1 MIPSPRGSRSA
12 EPASPQLLVRI
23 QAEFLEMP
31 GLCLTT
37 EQAARLWNVDCAT
50 ASWLLDSLVA
60 TGFLALRDRKFAR
73 TAG

>member
-1 MIPSPRGSRSA
+1 MIPLPRGSQSA
-12 EPASPQLLVRI
+12 EPPSPQLLVRI

-37 EQAARLWNVDCAT
+37 EQAARLWNVDCGT

-60 TGFLALRDRKFAR
+60 AGFLALKDRRFAR
-73 TAG
+73 RAG